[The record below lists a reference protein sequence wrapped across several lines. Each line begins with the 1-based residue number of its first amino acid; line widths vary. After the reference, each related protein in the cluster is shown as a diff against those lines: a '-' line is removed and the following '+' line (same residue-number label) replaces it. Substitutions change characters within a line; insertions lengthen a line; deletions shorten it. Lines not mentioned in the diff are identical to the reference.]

1 MCMHMVTYMVQPASS
16 VAAAAKK
23 LDHELVLLYFDGMN
37 GGLANLHQNKI
48 CVLAHICFHY
58 N

>member
-1 MCMHMVTYMVQPASS
+1 MHMVTYMVQPASS